1 MNIKQKKFVKLH
13 IYQFPSSKIDF
24 CPFLKW
30 QKMDFG
36 QNKFR
41 EMDLFDFTFFF
52 GLDFFFTSDLT
63 ILYTYESLILIVF
76 FIILL
81 GNKTFIEIGNLTHF
95 SKYTLTIKACHK
107 SLNDTHWNALN
118 PFIAKASYDE
128 NHKARCSKIQ
138 SSDFLTAKK
147 EGADDIPSDSVTTNS
162 DSNNGMN
169 NYPQNI

>member
-1 MNIKQKKFVKLH
+1 MVVFYL
-13 IYQFPSSKIDF
+13 S
-24 CPFLKW
+24 
-30 QKMDFG
+30 
-36 QNKFR
+36 
-41 EMDLFDFTFFF
+41 
-52 GLDFFFTSDLT
+52 FFTT
-63 ILYTYESLILIVF
+63 
-76 FIILL
+76 ILL

-107 SLNDTHWNALN
+107 SLNDTDWNALN

-169 NYPQNI
+169 YYPHIIIAERVPEIRVSGTREVPWKNGGPEYLKKSRQINS